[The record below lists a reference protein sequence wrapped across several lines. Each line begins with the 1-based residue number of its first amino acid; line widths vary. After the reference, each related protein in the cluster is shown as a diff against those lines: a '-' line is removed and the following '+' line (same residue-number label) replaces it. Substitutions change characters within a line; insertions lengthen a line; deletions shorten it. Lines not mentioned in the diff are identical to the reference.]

1 MESGLSADTDQ
12 EKRVQIKS
20 KKQVVEQMNRYKE
33 LLKTVL
39 DGQADMAADT
49 KRVLLEELEANF
61 EAAVRANVLVK
72 GQTWDEAPDAEAE
85 DEALDL
91 ESLLDDTIVETTRRR
106 RTFPKRI
113 LPHVVH
119 SIKAEHR
126 LMELYQQKYKAEE
139 APKDLDRERVM
150 NSLSAEAPAMVESA
164 IQIVKSISTLQEQ
177 AQGLCQILS
186 MKTSDATLEV
196 HREVFGQSGAAA
208 PSVMAA
214 ARSRQP
220 RKRAVEE
227 ADCYRKR
234 ADEEGCPQ

>member
-39 DGQADMAADT
+39 DGQTDMAADT

-61 EAAVRANVLVK
+61 EAAVWANVLVK
-72 GQTWDEAPDAEAE
+72 GQTWDEAPDAEVE
-85 DEALDL
+85 DEALEEAFDL
-91 ESLLDDTIVETTRRR
+91 ESLLDDTILETTRRR

-119 SIKAEHR
+119 SIKAERR
-126 LMELYQQKYKAEE
+126 LMELYQHKYKAEE
-139 APKDLDRERVM
+139 APKDLDQERVM

-177 AQGLCQILS
+177 AQGLRQILS
-186 MKTSDATLEV
+186 IKTSDATLEV
-196 HREVFGQSGAAA
+196 RREVYGQSGAAA
-208 PSVMAA
+208 KT
-214 ARSRQP
+214 RQP

-234 ADEEGCPQ
+234 ADEEGCP